1 MQNLI
6 LEIPGLGDLF
16 QFSEVNVMFLLIF
29 VATIIGVWLCFGGY
43 RYFKIMAFI
52 LIGCICG
59 KFGYTWGILLAKNP
73 IFQMY
78 IFVACI
84 LGGIGL
90 FYLISLI
97 WDAFMQKN
105 NKKIVLEKIL
115 VIVSP
120 IFGAFVL
127 GGLVYTKIYHNLTA
141 AIVIGSVFMIAGILW
156 GRANY
161 ESRRKFYTYDDLIN
175 VNVK

>member
-6 LEIPGLGDLF
+6 LEIPGVGDLF

-52 LIGCICG
+52 LIGCVCG
-59 KFGYTWGILLAKNP
+59 KFGYTWGINLAKEP

-84 LGGIGL
+84 LAGVGL
-90 FYLISLI
+90 LYLVSVI
-97 WDAFMQKN
+97 WEAFLQKG
-105 NKKIVLEKIL
+105 NKKFVLQKIM
-115 VIVSP
+115 VVFSP
-120 IFGAFVL
+120 ILGALIL
-127 GGLVYTKIYHNLTA
+127 GNIVYTRIYHDLTVS
-141 AIVIGSVFMIAGILW
+141 IVVIAVFMILGIIR
-156 GRANY
+156 GRKNY
-161 ESRRKFYTYDDLIN
+161 ENRRKFYTYDDLIN
-175 VNVK
+175 MK